1 MALESDNPAD
11 PTLDELLNQAFD
23 GSIGKINTG
32 IPGEIITYDSSSGT
46 AEVQISIKRQYDGEE
61 PFDIPPLINVPVSI
75 PMSSAG
81 KAYLSV
87 PIKKGD
93 TGLIHFCHRSIDR
106 WLQQG
111 GQVEPGDTRRFDISD
126 AVFVPGLSPTS
137 NRRNFDTKN
146 VELKNDRMSIIMH
159 PDGKIEIKGRSEDFL
174 KIVDELITALI
185 NSTMTGGPGPGGA
198 IISSFDPLVT
208 IPLFE
213 LIQSKLGTLIP

>member
-1 MALESDNPAD
+1 MALETDDPAD
-11 PTLDELLNQAFD
+11 PTLAELLGQFFS

-32 IPGEIITYDSSSGT
+32 IPGEVIKYDSDSGT
-46 AEVQISIKRQYDGEE
+46 AEIQISIKRQYEGESS
-61 PFDIPPLINVPVSI
+61 FDIPPLLNVPVSF
-75 PMSSAG
+75 PMSSDG
-81 KAYLSV
+81 KAYLSL

-111 GQVEPGDTRRFDISD
+111 GQVEPGNTRRFDISD

-146 VELKNDRMSIIMH
+146 IELKNDRMSVILH

-174 KIVDELITALI
+174 KLMDELITALI

-198 IISSFDPLVT
+198 IISNFDPLVT

-213 LIQSKLGTLIP
+213 LIQSKLNTLIP